1 MGLWLVFTG
10 HFLAPLQNTLM
21 KSIYDNNND
30 WSYWFVLSVML
41 IVSMA
46 IINTVDTASTWALVV
61 MALALVNLLIC
72 LYIGTKK

>member
-1 MGLWLVFTG
+1 
-10 HFLAPLQNTLM
+10 M